1 MFPLSIIQYVK
12 LGAIVIG
19 MLFSVY
25 IGYRFE
31 HNNFMGYK
39 AKIELATRVEEQRTQ
54 TQADEIRKVKDAQ
67 IRDINSKLVYAIS
80 QLRSRSNSPTKTING
95 QDCNGATLSAQDAE
109 FLVREASRADQIR
122 VGLEACYKQYDAV
135 AK

>member
-1 MFPLSIIQYVK
+1 MFPLSIIQYVN

-39 AKIELATRVEEQRTQ
+39 AKIELATRVKEQRTQ

>member
-39 AKIELATRVEEQRTQ
+39 AKIELATRVKEQRTQ

-95 QDCNGATLSAQDAE
+95 QDCNGATLSAPDAE

>member
-67 IRDINSKLVYAIS
+67 IRDINSKLVDAIS

>member
-12 LGAIVIG
+12 LGANVIG

-67 IRDINSKLVYAIS
+67 IRDINSKLVDAIS